1 MRRLLVMVLALTAP
15 AFAQA
20 PPAPVAPVTSPGPA
34 LTPAQ
39 ALRAQH
45 EAEKRQQ
52 AIARRTAEIE
62 RVLRPI
68 VEKWYGDREP
78 ADYRCPHHVAP
89 DCPNCVGGGMSKA
102 AGAAAWTDLMSPA
115 GLRLMHE
122 PPPAGEPTLFER
134 ILKKQVM
141 ADQVG
146 QEFLLTRA
154 VWLGVRL
161 EDRVVIAR
169 AHVTWYVGNGPESDH
184 ESRWVL
190 VRGRFYL
197 AADGELGDALLPPER
212 R

>member
-1 MRRLLVMVLALTAP
+1 VASPAL
-15 AFAQA
+15 
-20 PPAPVAPVTSPGPA
+20 A

-39 ALRAQH
+39 ARAASH
-45 EAEKRQQ
+45 DAEKRAKAQ
-52 AIARRTAEIE
+52 ARRTAEIE
-62 RVLRPI
+62 HVLRPI

-78 ADYRCPHHVAP
+78 GDYRCPHHVPP
-89 DCPNCVGGGMSKA
+89 DCPNCSGGGMSKA
-102 AGAAAWTDLMSPA
+102 AGAIAWTDLMSPA
-115 GLRLMHE
+115 GLRLMRE
-122 PPPAGEPTLFER
+122 PPPLGEPTLFER

-141 ADQVG
+141 AEQVG

-190 VRGRFYL
+190 VHGRFYL
-197 AADGELGDALLPPER
+197 AADGELGDVLVPAR
-212 R
+212 

>member
-1 MRRLLVMVLALTAP
+1 MRQIVLLLAIAAP
-15 AFAQA
+15 ALAQ
-20 PPAPVAPVTSPGPA
+20 APVAPVTSPVPA

-45 EAEKRQQ
+45 DAEKHAQ
-52 AIARRTAEIE
+52 AIARRKAEIE

-78 ADYRCPHHVAP
+78 GDYRCPHHTAP
-89 DCPNCVGGGMSKA
+89 DCQSCAGGGMSRA
-102 AGAAAWTDLMSPA
+102 AGAIAWTDLMSPA

-122 PPPAGEPTLFER
+122 PPPLGELPLFER

-190 VRGRFYL
+190 VRGRFCL
-197 AADGELGDALLPPER
+197 AADGEFGDVLVPAR
-212 R
+212 